1 MNSILKQNN
10 SLKKLKSE
18 WESLVVKGLRGSG
31 IDDITK
37 RTDDHIIR
45 GPLST
50 SADISHE
57 IKTSPKVEVPHL
69 EGRSWH
75 ITAVLSDPNVNHA
88 NKQALIDLEGG
99 ASALRF
105 KLGEETLNI
114 KNSNELD
121 RLLDSIYT
129 EYIPIVITPNNSID
143 NIDLFKKLKKSSVY
157 LGLNPLTN
165 NLENVVNNLPGNWR
179 AITINSCKI
188 HNNGGTE
195 AQELAHFASSVAYCY
210 RTFGEEISKH
220 LNVEFCTN
228 QDAHLSIA
236 KLRAAREIYSNIT
249 KEFGIKDAAITIHS
263 NTSSRMM
270 QKIDP
275 WTNMLRVMS
284 AGFRAIIGG
293 ANFITTLPFTDP
305 IGLPTKMGHRISRNM
320 QLMMMEESHLG
331 IVNDPAHGSYFHER
345 MTHALVDKAWSEF
358 QTIESEGGIQ
368 NLSEFQIRIKNASNK
383 RKLKNEPILGVTLHA
398 DDTLPNPEIR
408 SL

>member
-1 MNSILKQNN
+1 
-10 SLKKLKSE
+10 
-18 WESLVVKGLRGSG
+18 
-31 IDDITK
+31 
-37 RTDDHIIR
+37 
-45 GPLST
+45 
-50 SADISHE
+50 
-57 IKTSPKVEVPHL
+57 
-69 EGRSWH
+69 
-75 ITAVLSDPNVNHA
+75 
-88 NKQALIDLEGG
+88 
-99 ASALRF
+99 LRF

-179 AITINSCKI
+179 AITINSCKV

-284 AGFRAIIGG
+284 AGFGAIIGG
-293 ANFITTLPFTDP
+293 ADFITTLPFTDP